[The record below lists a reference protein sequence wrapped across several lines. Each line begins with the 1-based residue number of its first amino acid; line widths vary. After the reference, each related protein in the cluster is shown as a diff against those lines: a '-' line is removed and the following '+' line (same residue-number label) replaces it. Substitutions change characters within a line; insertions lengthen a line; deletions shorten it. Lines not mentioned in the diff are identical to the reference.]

1 MSLVACSIKGYDAFS
16 LRVFT
21 VGLHLNETIELCRSN
36 GCFTA
41 IEEVS
46 LWNMLDLLHV
56 LYNMSC
62 FMFCCIWTPVRIATL
77 VVSNGDPKKNK
88 E

>member
-46 LWNMLDLLHV
+46 LWNLLDLLHV
-56 LYNMSC
+56 QYVLFYVLLYM
-62 FMFCCIWTPVRIATL
+62 
-77 VVSNGDPKKNK
+77 DPSKNSYLSSI
-88 E
+88 